1 MAENGAASGGRAEG
15 LVSFR
20 QYVWLWNR
28 LQGLTT
34 PDLHVQIAG
43 WLEDAWRRGDE
54 RLLLMVFRDAG
65 KSTLVGLFCTWLL
78 SVDPN
83 LRILVVAAEQ
93 QLATKMVRN
102 VRGVLERHPLAKAL
116 LAPAAGSWAS
126 DQLTVVRPRE
136 LRDPSMLARGLG
148 ANLTGSR
155 ADLVICDDVEVPN
168 TADTAGKRDDLR
180 RRLAELSFVL
190 VPGGLQLCI
199 GTPHAQD
206 TIYAD
211 PEGRDPENRPFLAD
225 YRRLVLPIIDAE
237 GRSRWPER
245 FPRAKIDGLER
256 EVGPLRF
263 RAQMMLEPV
272 DLREVRLDP
281 ERLVPFEA
289 DVEVTTVNR
298 RHRFTLEGYELS
310 RVHCWWDPAF
320 GAPAGGDASVVAVVF
335 ADTDGGFWC
344 TDLVYLRHDPALAG
358 EVDEATQLCRQVVA
372 IARKH
377 RCPTITLETNGI
389 GKFLPN
395 LLRQTIK
402 RVGAP
407 VSVREHVATRNKDRR
422 IVEAFDPVL
431 AARSLMMHRRAL
443 ATPIVQEMRD
453 FKPGGAN
460 RDDGLDALAACLVE
474 PGTGIGADV
483 AAARAG
489 AVRLAADFEP

>member
-1 MAENGAASGGRAEG
+1 MKDGALTRARPDG
-15 LVSFR
+15 VVSFR

-34 PDLHVQIAG
+34 PALHLEIAG
-43 WLEDAWRRGDE
+43 WLEEAWRHGDE

-78 SVDPN
+78 GVDPN

-93 QLATKMVRN
+93 ALATKMVRN

-116 LAPAAGSWAS
+116 LAPANGSWAS
-126 DQLTVVRPRE
+126 DQLTVERPRE

-168 TADTAGKRDDLR
+168 TADTVTKRDDLR

-211 PEGRDPENRPFLAD
+211 PEGREPDNRPFLAD
-225 YRRLVLPIIDAE
+225 YQRLVLPIVDEA
-237 GRSRWPER
+237 GQSRWPER
-245 FPRAKIDGLER
+245 FPPDHIQALER

-281 ERLVPFEA
+281 GRLTTFEA
-289 DVEVTTVNR
+289 ELEITSANR
-298 RHRFTLEGYELS
+298 RRRYTLGGHELTS
-310 RVHCWWDPAF
+310 VNCWWDPAF
-320 GAPAGGDASVVAVVF
+320 GSPSGGDASVVAVVF
-335 ADTDGGFWC
+335 ADANGGFWC
-344 TDLVYLRHDPALAG
+344 TDLVYLRHDPRVVG
-358 EVDEATQLCRQVVA
+358 EVDEASQLCRQVVA
-372 IARKH
+372 IARKNG
-377 RCPTITLETNGI
+377 CPVITLETNGI

-402 RVGAP
+402 RVAAP
-407 VSVREHVATRNKDRR
+407 VTVREHTATRNKDRR

-431 AARSLMMHRRAL
+431 AAGSLRVHRRVL
-443 ATPIVQEMRD
+443 DTPLMQEMRD
-453 FKPGGAN
+453 FQAGGRN

-474 PGTGIGADV
+474 PGARIGGTGGTGAGLQLSTNF
-483 AAARAG
+483 R
-489 AVRLAADFEP
+489 P

>member
-1 MAENGAASGGRAEG
+1 MAEATTAGRGDG

-20 QYVWLWNR
+20 QYLWLWNR
-28 LQGLTT
+28 LQGLAT
-34 PDLHVQIAG
+34 PALHLEIAG
-43 WLEDAWRRGDE
+43 WLEEAWRRGDE

-83 LRILVVAAEQ
+83 LRILVVAAEHA
-93 QLATKMVRN
+93 LATKMVRN
-102 VRGVLERHPLAKAL
+102 VRGVLERHPLARAL
-116 LAPAAGSWAS
+116 LAPAQGSWAS
-126 DQLTVVRPRE
+126 DQLTVERPRE

-168 TADTAGKRDDLR
+168 TADTATKRDDLR

-211 PEGRDPENRPFLAD
+211 PQGREPDNRPFLAD
-225 YRRLVLPIIDAE
+225 YSRLVLPILDE
-237 GRSRWPER
+237 RGRSRWPER
-245 FPRAKIDGLER
+245 FPRDKVDALER

-263 RAQMMLEPV
+263 RAQMLLEPV

-281 ERLVPFEA
+281 GRLVAFDAELEIA
-289 DVEVTTVNR
+289 TVNR
-298 RHRFTLEGYELS
+298 RLRYALEGRELKT
-310 RVHCWWDPAF
+310 VNCWWDPAF
-320 GAPAGGDASVVAVVF
+320 GSPSGGDASVVAVVF
-335 ADTDGGFWC
+335 VDAAGGFWC
-344 TDLVYLRHDPALAG
+344 TDMVYLRHDPNLAG

-372 IARKH
+372 IARKNG
-377 RCPTITLETNGI
+377 CPVITLETNGI
-389 GKFLPN
+389 GRFLPN

-407 VSVREHVATRNKDRR
+407 VAVREHTAPRNKDRR

-431 AARSLMMHRRAL
+431 AARSLRVHRRVL
-443 ATPIVQEMRD
+443 ETPLVQEMRD
-453 FKPGGAN
+453 FQPGSHN
-460 RDDGLDALAACLVE
+460 RDDGIDALAACLVE
-474 PGTGIGADV
+474 PGASVG
-483 AAARAG
+483 AAAAG
-489 AVRLAADFEP
+489 QAGTVRLAADFRP

>member
-1 MAENGAASGGRAEG
+1 MTDDATADGSRPEG

-34 PDLHVQIAG
+34 PDLHLEIAG
-43 WLEDAWRRGDE
+43 WLEAAWRRGDE

-78 SVDPN
+78 GVDPN
-83 LRILVVAAEQ
+83 LRILVVAAEHA
-93 QLATKMVRN
+93 LATKMVRN

-116 LAPAAGSWAS
+116 LSPAQGSWAS
-126 DQLTVVRPRE
+126 DQLTVERPRE

-168 TADTAGKRDDLR
+168 TADTATKRDDLR

-211 PEGRDPENRPFLAD
+211 PEGRDPDNRPFLAD
-225 YRRLVLPIIDAE
+225 YHRLVLPILDAA

-245 FPRAKIDGLER
+245 FPRDKVDSLKR

-263 RAQMMLEPV
+263 RAQMLLEPV

-281 ERLVPFEA
+281 GRLVSFESEP
-289 DVEVTTVNR
+289 EVATANR
-298 RHRFTLEGYELS
+298 RLRVTLEGHELS
-310 RVHCWWDPAF
+310 TVNCWWDPAF
-320 GAPAGGDASVVAVVF
+320 GAPSGGDSSVVAVVF
-335 ADTDGGFWC
+335 ADTEGGFWC
-344 TDLVYLRHDPALAG
+344 TDLVYLHHDPNLAG

-372 IARKH
+372 IARKNH
-377 RCPTITLETNGI
+377 CPTITLETNGI

-402 RVGAP
+402 RVNAP
-407 VSVREHVATRNKDRR
+407 VAVREHTATRNKDRR

-431 AARSLMMHRRAL
+431 AARSLGVHRRVL
-443 ATPIVQEMRD
+443 DTPLPQEMRD
-453 FKPGGAN
+453 FQPGAHN
-460 RDDGLDALAACLVE
+460 RDDGLDAVAACLVE
-474 PGTGIGADV
+474 QGSSIGAANGLRGGD
-483 AAARAG
+483 
-489 AVRLAADFEP
+489 VRLSADFKP

>member
-1 MAENGAASGGRAEG
+1 MTDDAVTRGRPDG
-15 LVSFR
+15 VVSFR

-34 PDLHVQIAG
+34 PALHLEIAG
-43 WLEDAWRRGDE
+43 WLEAAWRRGEE

-78 SVDPN
+78 GVDPN

-93 QLATKMVRN
+93 ALATKMVRN

-116 LAPAAGSWAS
+116 LAPANGSWAS
-126 DQLTVVRPRE
+126 DQLTVERPRE

-168 TADTAGKRDDLR
+168 TADSASKRDDLR

-211 PEGRDPENRPFLAD
+211 PEGREPDNRPFLAD
-225 YRRLVLPIIDAE
+225 YQRLVLPIVDEA
-237 GRSRWPER
+237 GQSRWPER
-245 FPRAKIDGLER
+245 FPPDHIQALER

-281 ERLVPFEA
+281 GRLATFEA
-289 DVEVTTVNR
+289 ELEITSANR
-298 RHRFTLEGYELS
+298 RRRYTLGGHELTS
-310 RVHCWWDPAF
+310 VNCWWDPAF
-320 GAPAGGDASVVAVVF
+320 GSPSGGDASVVAVVF
-335 ADTDGGFWC
+335 ADAEGSFWC
-344 TDLVYLRHDPALAG
+344 TDLVYLRHDPSLAG
-358 EVDEATQLCRQVVA
+358 EVDEASQLCRQVVA
-372 IARKH
+372 IARKNG
-377 RCPTITLETNGI
+377 CPVITLETNGI
-389 GKFLPN
+389 GRFLPN

-402 RVGAP
+402 RAAAP
-407 VSVREHVATRNKDRR
+407 VAVREHTATRNKDRR

-431 AARSLMMHRRAL
+431 AAGSLRVHRRVL
-443 ATPIVQEMRD
+443 DTPLVQEMRD
-453 FKPGGAN
+453 FQPGGRN
-460 RDDGLDALAACLVE
+460 RDDGLDALAASLVE
-474 PGTGIGADV
+474 PGARIGGAGGT
-483 AAARAG
+483 AAG
-489 AVRLAADFEP
+489 LQLSTDFRP